1 MMAAVTE
8 EDRLE
13 DMIVKTWGGCTL
25 PIRPVGGPAG
35 TAFLYNELL
44 ESTPD
49 GDRVREWVLT
59 AAGLTRGGL
68 GEFRLRPELIEPA
81 GAAADYLAVLEFDQS
96 WSRRANVAAMPSGL
110 LHDHAERKGW
120 QWTMAQVADGVAA
133 RAEDLLVLSGEPH
146 RAYALGHVT
155 TEPGAP
161 GEQRPLAVATSGV
174 TRDPDGVVRWAGA
187 LPEGFTGAPVF
198 LAQHR
203 SGREFRLLC
212 IGLIADGDRNP
223 TVATFDTIR
232 KMIDRLGAGAT
243 PGLWERV
250 TGLLRRRPR

>member
-1 MMAAVTE
+1 MTE
-8 EDRLE
+8 EDPLE

-25 PIRPVGGPAG
+25 PIRPVGGAAG

-49 GDRVREWVLT
+49 GDQVREWVLT
-59 AAGLTRGGL
+59 ATSLTRSEL
-68 GEFRLRPELIEPA
+68 GEFRVRPELVEPA
-81 GAAADYLAVLEFDQS
+81 GAAADYLIVQEFDER
-96 WSRRANVAAMPSGL
+96 WSRGTNAAVMSSGVL
-110 LHDHAERKGW
+110 DDYAERKGFR
-120 QWTMAQVADGVAA
+120 WTMAQVTDGVAA
-133 RAEDLLVLSGEPH
+133 RAEELRVLSGEPH

-155 TEPGAP
+155 TALGTP
-161 GEQRPLAVATSGV
+161 GEGRPLAVAYSGV

-212 IGLIADGDRNP
+212 IGLIAGGDRNP

-232 KMIDRLGAGAT
+232 KMIDRLGVGAT
-243 PGLWERV
+243 PGVWERV